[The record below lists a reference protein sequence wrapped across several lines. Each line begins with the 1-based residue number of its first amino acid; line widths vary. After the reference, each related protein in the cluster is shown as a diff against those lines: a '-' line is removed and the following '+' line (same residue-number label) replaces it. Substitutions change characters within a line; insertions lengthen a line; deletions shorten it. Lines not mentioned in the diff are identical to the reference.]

1 MSKGIFVRIRD
12 EKTWNEFRDFVLQKH
27 GKLHT
32 ALGEELIE
40 AIKTYLKNQDT
51 HTQLSGKALK
61 EAEVLKK
68 EILKYV
74 NPGGSL
80 PQNMLESMVRRVKV
94 KFTGWLEMRQA
105 SLDEYMEKK
114 EFICDRCGRKFKSA
128 KALNIHIS
136 KIHSG
141 DMLPPL

>member
-12 EKTWNEFRDFVLQKH
+12 EKTWNEFKDFVLQKH

-40 AIKTYLKNQDT
+40 AIKTYLKNQST

-61 EAEVLKK
+61 EAEALKK

-74 NPGGSL
+74 RPGGSL
-80 PQNMLESMVRRVKV
+80 PQNFLETMVRRVSGVYDRRSIKNRIETLLAIGFIKRDWEVDPIKGKV
-94 KFTGWLEMRQA
+94 YRVIG
-105 SLDEYMEKK
+105 DEAGKL
-114 EFICDRCGRKFKSA
+114 R
-128 KALNIHIS
+128 
-136 KIHSG
+136 
-141 DMLPPL
+141 